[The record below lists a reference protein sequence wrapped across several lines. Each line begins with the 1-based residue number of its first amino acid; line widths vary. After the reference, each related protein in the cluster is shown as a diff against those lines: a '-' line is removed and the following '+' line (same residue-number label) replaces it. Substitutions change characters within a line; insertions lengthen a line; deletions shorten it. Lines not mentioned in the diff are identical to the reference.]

1 MLLDSATDSA
11 TKLRDSRLGEWK
23 LSVSKYE
30 RYGTILEIN
39 EYKYMRIELDFS
51 RSVQ

>member
-11 TKLRDSRLGEWK
+11 TKLRLGEWK

-51 RSVQ
+51 RSFQ